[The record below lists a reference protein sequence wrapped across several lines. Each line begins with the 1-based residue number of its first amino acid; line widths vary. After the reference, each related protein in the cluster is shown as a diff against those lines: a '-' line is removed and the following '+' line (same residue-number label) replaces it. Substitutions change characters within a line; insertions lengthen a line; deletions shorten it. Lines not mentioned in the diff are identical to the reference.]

1 MPAIIF
7 VSGYA
12 AIGFLITMLCFFLS
26 GLIGAVIFPRLKRR
40 GIRVQRRNR
49 GSGTLNWIGWII
61 AIGVSL
67 NFGAVGIGLLP
78 SWIYFL
84 GIILMLTGIA
94 FRQWAIAALGRF
106 FSNVLAVQAEQ
117 KVIETGPYRTL
128 PLDKTPV
135 LYRCPHASGRP
146 GISITVLDRVSYRR
160 CNLWRGIRLQDA
172 CRRKN
177 TC

>member
-26 GLIGAVIFPRLKRR
+26 ELIGAVILPRLKRG

-67 NFGAVGIGLLP
+67 NFGAAGIGLLP
-78 SWIYFL
+78 TWMYFL
-84 GIILMLTGIA
+84 GIVLMLSGIA
-94 FRQWAIAALGRF
+94 VRQWAIAVLGRY
-106 FSNVLAVQAEQ
+106 FSNVLGVQAEQ
-117 KVIETGPYRTL
+117 EL
-128 PLDKTPV
+128 
-135 LYRCPHASGRP
+135 
-146 GISITVLDRVSYRR
+146 
-160 CNLWRGIRLQDA
+160 
-172 CRRKN
+172 
-177 TC
+177 